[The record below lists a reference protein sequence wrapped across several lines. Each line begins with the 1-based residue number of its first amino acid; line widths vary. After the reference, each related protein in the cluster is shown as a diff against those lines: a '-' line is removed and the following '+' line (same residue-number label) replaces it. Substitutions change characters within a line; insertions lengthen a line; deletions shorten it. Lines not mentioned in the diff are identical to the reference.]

1 MKKYK
6 IIVKGG
12 ANNEL
17 FFTFFAEFLK
27 IENGVL
33 LFYTDS
39 LLVRSYAVVNLVEL
53 TVEN

>member
-6 IIVKGG
+6 IIVKG
-12 ANNEL
+12 ATNEV
-17 FFTFFAEFLK
+17 FSTFYAEFLK